1 MGIAN
6 LENSGDFGLW
16 SGGLGFGR
24 GVWRNLR
31 EEDEKREGRRGY
43 EVSLD
48 VGRLGFGWSA

>member
-24 GVWRNLR
+24 GVWRSLR

-48 VGRLGFGWSA
+48 VGRLGFG